1 MISKIPVLE
10 RKSQGERS
18 KHSNFAITWDL
29 HIGSLTTD
37 TFRLCTIAERRL
49 EVNEVA
55 KSNIQSYTCEIIK
68 VSNLFH
74 ELDTKVYKLETPKSK
89 SLLGFISNEASILSE
104 RDPVSSPFLQLAVR
118 GPCLD
123 NCSKSVD
130 LSFVSFF
137 YDFHDSIFVLF
148 FFPFFFVVAT

>member
-1 MISKIPVLE
+1 MCP
-10 RKSQGERS
+10 
-18 KHSNFAITWDL
+18 
-29 HIGSLTTD
+29 
-37 TFRLCTIAERRL
+37 
-49 EVNEVA
+49 
-55 KSNIQSYTCEIIK
+55 K
-68 VSNLFH
+68 VC
-74 ELDTKVYKLETPKSK
+74 KLETPKSK

-137 YDFHDSIFVLF
+137 YDFHDSIVLF
-148 FFPFFFVVAT
+148 FFPFFFVVATFD